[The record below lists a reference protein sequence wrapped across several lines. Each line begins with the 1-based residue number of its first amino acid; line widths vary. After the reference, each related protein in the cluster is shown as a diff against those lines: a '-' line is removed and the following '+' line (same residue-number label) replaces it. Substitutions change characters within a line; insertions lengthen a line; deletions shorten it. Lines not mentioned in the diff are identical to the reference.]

1 MSSDTPVAVAMS
13 GFGPIG
19 APNIERDIAIDMAK
33 RALPLLPVLVGG
45 CFLIWGTDGAA
56 SAAFAVAV
64 VVVNLLLSA
73 MLLSGAAK
81 IGLAAIMGAAMFGY
95 IMRLGLI
102 TAAVL
107 LVKDQPWV
115 NLLPLGLVL
124 IVTHL
129 GLLAWELR
137 HVSLSFSAPGLRRS
151 ATTVPKESPR

>member
-1 MSSDTPVAVAMS
+1 MTA
-13 GFGPIG
+13 GFGPVG
-19 APNIERDIAIDMAK
+19 APNIERDIAVDMAK
-33 RALPLLPVLVGG
+33 RSVVLLPVLVAG
-45 CFLIWGTDGAA
+45 CWAMWGLDGAA

-64 VVVNLLLSA
+64 VVINLLLSA
-73 MLLSGAAK
+73 ALLSGAAK

-107 LVKDQPWV
+107 LVKDQSWV

-129 GLLAWELR
+129 GLLAWEVR
-137 HVSLSFSAPGLRRS
+137 HVSLSFSAPGLRQS
-151 ATTVPKESPR
+151 AATTLPKE